1 VDVIEDSFRLADLL
15 TFMRGMLLSQGDEF
29 STQKKIPLNLP
40 YFQDQTITHLE
51 KVFQIN
57 SQTDRCAKIFVLQFI
72 LSVRMCLAKIG
83 SISKSKCDEI
93 IQGIEN
99 LVKDVI

>member
-1 VDVIEDSFRLADLL
+1 MQVDVIEDSFRLADLL

-57 SQTDRCAKIFVLQFI
+57 SQTDKSVLKFSFAVYFECAHVFGQNWVNFKVQ
-72 LSVRMCLAKIG
+72 VR
-83 SISKSKCDEI
+83 
-93 IQGIEN
+93 
-99 LVKDVI
+99 